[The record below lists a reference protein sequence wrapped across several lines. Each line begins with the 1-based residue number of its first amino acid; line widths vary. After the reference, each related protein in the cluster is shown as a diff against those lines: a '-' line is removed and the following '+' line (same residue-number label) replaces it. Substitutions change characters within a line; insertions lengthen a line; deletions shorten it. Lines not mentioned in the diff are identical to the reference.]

1 MNATPPAF
9 LPGVN
14 YPWSKFNGRNNY
26 GCDFGR
32 NIWGSHAGV
41 SAHRDEVARDFA
53 GIASSGARV
62 ARWFVF
68 TDGRAGI
75 RWNADGTLGGPGEH
89 LFDDLD
95 AALAIAR
102 AHDVQLCLVL
112 FDYLWMF
119 KTEVRDAAGNAI
131 FTTHPE
137 LFTTAVGRHRL
148 LTGLIDPVLERYGS
162 GGPQADLGRYVHSF
176 DVINEPDW
184 VTAGLEP
191 SRDPNKLPK
200 AMMPDDLRHLVRAVA
215 DRVHERT
222 PSLVTVGGGRAKFAS
237 EWDRA
242 DYGLD
247 FIQVHLYLDT
257 RDPRRDL
264 DLRTLTCDEL
274 RVAKPVLIGEFPGN
288 GHFQHPPTF
297 ALPTCSMEEYLAFAE
312 GGGYFGAWP
321 WSFKGVDGFG
331 AVNASTLFAWIAD
344 HSGIANA

>member
-1 MNATPPAF
+1 VNGTSSGL

-41 SAHRDEVARDFA
+41 SAHREEVVQDFA
-53 GIASSGARV
+53 AIAGSGARV
-62 ARWFVF
+62 ARWFLF

-75 RWNADGTLGGPGEH
+75 QWNADGTIGGPGEH

-95 AALAIAR
+95 AALTIAGEKG
-102 AHDVQLCLVL
+102 VQLCLVL

-119 KTEVRDAAGNAI
+119 KTEVRDAAGTLI

-137 LFTTAVGRHRL
+137 LFTTAAGREQL
-148 LTGLIDPVLERYGS
+148 FASLIEPVLDRYGT
-162 GGPQADLGRYVHSF
+162 GGPQAELGRHIHSF

-184 VTAGLEP
+184 ATAGLEP
-191 SRDPNKLPK
+191 SKDRNKLAK
-200 AMMPDDLRHLVRAVA
+200 AMTLDDLRQLARGIA
-215 DRVHERT
+215 DRVHQRT
-222 PSLVTVGGGRAKFAS
+222 NSLVTVGGGRARFAA
-237 EWDRA
+237 EWDRDEYA
-242 DYGLD
+242 LD

-264 DLRTLTCDEL
+264 DLRNVPCADL
-274 RVAKPVLIGEFPGN
+274 RVSKPVLIGEFPGN

-297 ALPTCSMEEYLAFAE
+297 ALPTCSMEEYLAFAAS
-312 GGGYFGAWP
+312 GGYLGAWP

-331 AVNASTLFAWIAD
+331 AVNGATLFAWYANQT
-344 HSGIANA
+344 GAANA